1 MTIDFY
7 RTGISDKTNDGNKG
21 VLSASRVILKAGE
34 WKSTESNT
42 WVFTPIL
49 PLCTPVSVDKLF
61 YLLDFFGHLWVGFML
76 LFSH

>member
-7 RTGISDKTNDGNKG
+7 RTGISDKANDSNKG
-21 VLSASRVILKAGE
+21 VLSASRVISKAGE
-34 WKSTESNT
+34 RKSTESNT
-42 WVFTPIL
+42 LVLTPVL
-49 PLCTPVSVDKLF
+49 PLSTPVSVDKLF